1 MARFTYGANNIE
13 AETFNSW
20 SNALDPSVTS
30 NISMSAAFSEFN
42 PAQTS
47 DYAASFLQGSSIFY
61 GSVAAGTGGSV
72 SLTAPYT
79 VAATSNITVKNVNIT
94 NTSITLV
101 ATTSYPWVFDS
112 WRTATGGGGSQ
123 IATTATVTL
132 NDDAASDHDQY
143 HAYFT
148 TTHLD
153 PP

>member
-1 MARFTYGANNIE
+1 MARFTYGSTNIE
-13 AETFNSW
+13 YQTFNSW
-20 SNALDPSVTS
+20 SNALDSEVTS
-30 NISMSAAFSEFN
+30 NISASVAYSEFN

-47 DYAASFLQGSSIFY
+47 DYAASYLQGSSVFY
-61 GSVAAGTGGSV
+61 GSVQAGTGGTV
-72 SLTAPYT
+72 SITAPYT
-79 VAATSNITVKNVNIT
+79 VAATSTISVKNLNIT
-94 NTSITLV
+94 NTSLTIV

-123 IATTATVTL
+123 VSTNSTLTISDDTA
-132 NDDAASDHDQY
+132 ADHNQY